1 MIKEIEK
8 NKLREEKLNRVLLY
22 FVWENSVENYM
33 TFEQWLKIG
42 QLRKQREK
50 EIKFRYSYKLSP
62 LQFWGYNREPET
74 RNKINLNDFSY
85 NQLLKIYKN
94 RKTIVKRRKRNERR
108 NDTGKKH
115 QNICIVNGITI
126 DSKKILKI
134 LMNYK

>member
-22 FVWENSVENYM
+22 FVWESSVENYM

-50 EIKFRYSYKLSP
+50 EMKFRYDPNYQLTK
-62 LQFWGYNREPET
+62 PET

-85 NQLLKIYKN
+85 NQLLKIYKS
-94 RKTIVKRRKRNERR
+94 RKTIGKKWKRCKRNG
-108 NDTGKKH
+108 TGTKYL
-115 QNICIVNGITI
+115 NICDINGITI